1 MDVEVKRSIESE
13 GEGLRGHGVHIWQA
27 AEQKGVSCAMKMVA
41 SEPMATKHVPHRCSL
56 LSKLA
61 CRTGRTAH
69 KPHSPCCR
77 SPSSVSSHG
86 SGCALNCGLT
96 NAVCG
101 RWCDRTCITVPS
113 PRAGWP
119 HCVGST
125 WAGCPWLAGAW
136 LVGAWLVGCRS
147 GWLSRGFCW
156 GCRSSSAYSSACSTA
171 TMLSEEPE
179 EKPLGG
185 WLGVGPPL
193 AARLREQQASQEKND
208 ASVGPL
214 GFEC

>member
-1 MDVEVKRSIESE
+1 M
-13 GEGLRGHGVHIWQA
+13 HIWHA
-27 AEQKGVSCAMKMVA
+27 AEQKGLSSAMKMVS
-41 SEPMATKHVPHRCSL
+41 SEPMATRHVPHRSSPQGAL
-56 LSKLA
+56 VPR
-61 CRTGRTAH
+61 RTGRTVR
-69 KPHSPCCR
+69 KLHSPYCR

-113 PRAGWP
+113 PRAAWP

-125 WAGCPWLAGAW
+125 WAGCPWLAGEWLAGAW

-171 TMLSEEPE
+171 MTPSEEKQP
-179 EKPLGG
+179 G
-185 WLGVGPPL
+185 WLGVGAPL
-193 AARLREQQASQEKND
+193 AARLREQQASQEKYD
-208 ASVGPL
+208 ASVGSFGL
-214 GFEC
+214 E